1 MDNIMQPEILEW
13 PCGTKIWYLN
23 GEHHRE
29 DGPAVEHIRG
39 DMEWWQHNKLHRT
52 DGPAIEWV
60 DGRKHWSLDGV
71 SMSLN
76 EWLDHTTGLTEEE
89 KVMMKLQYG

>member
-60 DGRKHWSLDGV
+60 DGRV

-76 EWLDHTTGLTEEE
+76 EWLDQHPDMADDE